1 MTNSKTKNTDHNLSV
16 SVGENENF
24 EKLLRQNN
32 IDPQVFNLIKKM
44 QQIPDN
50 VIINFL
56 NAESSLVRSNF
67 KRNKFD

>member
-1 MTNSKTKNTDHNLSV
+1 MTNSKTKNTNHILDESI
-16 SVGENENF
+16 GENENLVQ
-24 EKLLRQNN
+24 LLKQNN

-56 NAESSLVRSNF
+56 NAESSLPKSNF
-67 KRNKFD
+67 NSNNFD